1 MSSSIKRPV
10 RAPASLSQD
19 GMNRAIALRSY
30 TAQPPQ
36 LSPPA
41 PPSRE
46 LAAID
51 DILASQNP
59 TYQLQA
65 LTLRAEMLS
74 TAEDWEAALQ
84 TYARIITQVE
94 SAPLSHEE
102 RQRML
107 GLAHLN
113 RTWLLLQQ
121 AQIQAATTACQQA
134 LNLLSPLVAA
144 DPEGL
149 APSLMMLYRMRA
161 QIQRRQGLLPEA
173 LADLEQS
180 TRLQQQLQASH
191 SVDPV
196 DLIHDG
202 LHLADLRQTLQEP
215 QQALQ
220 ALQSILPYLEQV
232 SDPLLAQDLNSSFY
246 TRRAQIFEAL
256 QQPLLAYTDY
266 RNALRFNDA
275 EITPA
280 NWLHVFLLAAAL
292 GLREQGQTPP
302 STELSQAR
310 ALLSELEATGEMDA
324 QLGLPL
330 LVLADLLHADQAET
344 SLELYATAIRCL
356 ERSGASKQD
365 SGSETLAQA
374 YLGRAQLLQDLD
386 QAAKALTSYR
396 QARRLL
402 QADASQ
408 QMLADLDLKLALCCQ
423 QAGKPQQ
430 ALEAFDLAESEA
442 GPAPDQPDPSS
453 LWVQIPYFRAFLYVL
468 DLQAPTQALQDLLR
482 VNTLCPDFASY
493 DLACLYARTGQPEA
507 ALKALQ
513 AHLASAYALAPA
525 EILADSDLAVLH
537 SHPDWPF
544 PV

>member
-1 MSSSIKRPV
+1 MSSSIKRPA

-36 LSPPA
+36 LSPATA
-41 PPSRE
+41 PTRE

-74 TAEDWEAALQ
+74 TSENWEGALH
-84 TYARIITQVE
+84 TYSEIIRQVE
-94 SAPLSHEE
+94 SAPLSSGE

-113 RTWLLLQQ
+113 RTWLMLQQ
-121 AQIQAATTACQQA
+121 DQIQTAITACQQA
-134 LNLLSPLVAA
+134 LDLLSPLVSE

-149 APSLMMLYRMRA
+149 APSLMMLYRMRS
-161 QIQRRQGLLPEA
+161 QIQRRQGLLPQA

-180 TRLQQQLQASH
+180 ARLQQQLQHSH
-191 SVDPV
+191 RVDPV

-232 SDPLLAQDLNSSFY
+232 SDPLLGQDLSSSFY
-246 TRRAQIFEAL
+246 TRRAQVFESL
-256 QQPLLAYTDY
+256 QQPLLAYADY
-266 RNALRFNDA
+266 RNALKFNDA
-275 EITPA
+275 ESTPG
-280 NWLHVFLLAAAL
+280 NWLHLFLLAAAL
-292 GLREQGQTPP
+292 GLREQGQAPP
-302 STELSQAR
+302 NRELTQAR

-330 LVLADLLHADQAET
+330 LVLADLLHAEQAE
-344 SLELYATAIRCL
+344 SALDLYATAIRCL
-356 ERSGASKQD
+356 ERSGASKHNV
-365 SGSETLAQA
+365 SSETLAQA
-374 YLGRAQLLQDLD
+374 YLGRAQLLQNLD
-386 QAAKALTSYR
+386 QAPKALTSYR

-402 QADASQ
+402 QAQGSQ
-408 QMLADLDLKLALCCQ
+408 QILAEIDLKLALCCQ

-430 ALEAFDLAESEA
+430 ALEAFDLAAAEA
-442 GPAPDQPDPSS
+442 GAAPDQPDPSS
-453 LWVQIPYFRAFLYVL
+453 IWVQIPYFRAFLHVL

-493 DLACLYARTGQPEA
+493 DLACLYARMGQIEA

-513 AHLASAYALAPA
+513 AHLASAYALSPA
-525 EILADSDLAVLH
+525 EILADSDLACLH
-537 SHPDWPF
+537 SHPDWPL
-544 PV
+544 PA